1 MIGQDIAAV
10 IGRFSS
16 DSLKDLIGNDIV
28 ETLRVLMKEQE
39 FANGLRNIAQDL
51 IYNQP
56 EKYFSNPKIRS
67 LFYNAMDK
75 ERISALAK
83 RLHIEDVESVIS
95 LDPSKDAETFSRYL
109 GFFGIDIRSSSSI
122 SDAEPENDQVQ
133 VKFGLFPHQR
143 QAVDKVWNVIGDG
156 YGRVILHMP
165 TGAGKTRTAMHIVSR
180 YLNANEPGVVI
191 WLANSS
197 ELLEQAADAF
207 KNAWSSLGARD
218 VQLYRM
224 WGANHPNLIELKD
237 GLIVA
242 GLQKMYAYSNREPL
256 ELLRL
261 ASRVKLV
268 VVDEAHQSIAP
279 TYKEVIEKL
288 ADSGLRN
295 ALLGLTA
302 TPGRTW
308 ADMAADK
315 KLSSFFYEKKV
326 MLEIPGW
333 DNPVAYLIEEGYLAK
348 PIFRTLDYYR
358 EGQFVDV
365 KFPSGSSIEDYSAEV
380 LNKLASDAFRNN
392 VIIEEIHKLISEGHK
407 RIIVFAASVRHAE
420 ILTAILSV
428 IGIDAGL
435 ITGETVPLNRRRIIN
450 SFRAQSDRPKVIC
463 NFGVLTT
470 GFDAPKTSAA
480 IIARP
485 TRSLV
490 LFSQMVG
497 RATRG
502 EKAGGNRKCT
512 ISTVVDTALPG
523 FGDMAEAFTNW
534 EDVWND

>member
-10 IGRFSS
+10 IERLSL
-16 DSLKDLIGNDIV
+16 DSLKELVGNDIV
-28 ETLRVLMKEQE
+28 ETLRVLMKDQE
-39 FANGLRNIAQDL
+39 FVNGLRNIAQDL

-67 LFYNAMDK
+67 LFYNTMPK
-75 ERISALAK
+75 EGVFALAK
-83 RLHIEDVESVIS
+83 RLHLEDVESVIS

-109 GFFGIDIRSSSSI
+109 GFFGIDIRSSSI
-122 SDAEPENDQVQ
+122 SVVEPENDQVQ
-133 VKFGLFPHQR
+133 VEFGLFPHQR
-143 QAVDKVWNVIGDG
+143 QAVDKVWNAIGDG
-156 YGRVILHMP
+156 YGRVVLHMP
-165 TGAGKTRTAMHIVSR
+165 TGAGKTRTAMHIVSK
-180 YLNANEPGVVI
+180 YFNANEPGVVA

-197 ELLEQAADAF
+197 ELLEQAAEAF
-207 KNAWSSLGARD
+207 KNAWSMLGARD
-218 VQLYRM
+218 VQLYRL
-224 WGANHPNLIELKD
+224 WGAHNPNLTELKD

-279 TYKEVIEKL
+279 TYREVIEKL
-288 ADSGLRN
+288 ADTGSRN

-308 ADMAADK
+308 SDMAADE
-315 KLSSFFYEKKV
+315 KLSSFFHEKKV

-333 DNPVAYLIEEGYLAK
+333 DNPVTYLIEKSYLAK
-348 PIFRTLDYYR
+348 PIFRTLDHCR
-358 EGQFVDV
+358 EGQFAGV
-365 KFPSGSSIEDYSAEV
+365 KFPSGDSIDDYSAEV
-380 LNKLASDAFRNN
+380 LNKLASDASRNN
-392 VIIEEIHKLISEGHK
+392 VIIGEIHNLISEGHK

-428 IGIDAGL
+428 IGIDAGVV
-435 ITGETVPLNRRRIIN
+435 TGGTSLVHRRRIIKL
-450 SFRAQSDRPKVIC
+450 FRSQSEQPMVIC

-502 EKAGGNRKCT
+502 LKAGGNRECT
-512 ISTVVDTALPG
+512 ISTIVDTALPG

-534 EDVWND
+534 EDVWNG